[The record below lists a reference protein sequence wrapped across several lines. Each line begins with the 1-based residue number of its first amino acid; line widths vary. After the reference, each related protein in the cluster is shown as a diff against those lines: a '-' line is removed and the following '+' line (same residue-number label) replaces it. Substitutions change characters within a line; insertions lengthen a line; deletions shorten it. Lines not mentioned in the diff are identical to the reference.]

1 MANSRRRQARIR
13 RIPATSMSPAAMRK
27 TIAARAAMGRL
38 ASGPVSNSRTMST
51 AAPVVS
57 WASWLHPPALSATCV
72 WVGLP
77 LTTKLPESAAATL
90 AAPRPDQVGVL
101 AEDLL
106 VLPGVRA

>member
-38 ASGPVSNSRTMST
+38 ASGPVSSSSTMST
-51 AAPVVS
+51 TALVVS
-57 WASWLHPPALSATCV
+57 WASWLRPPALSATWV

-77 LTTKLPESAAATL
+77 LTTKLPDSAAATL
-90 AAPRPDQVGVL
+90 AAPRPTRSVSWLNGSSYFP
-101 AEDLL
+101 A
-106 VLPGVRA
+106 